1 MPRTVIHTGVT
12 ERLEILDKDGRIDP
26 ELDPGLPPERLLEF
40 MGAMLRARLFDD
52 KALKLQRQGRM
63 GTWAS
68 LEGQEAAQIGVAM
81 ALTPDDW
88 VIPSF
93 REHGVLLT
101 HGVPG
106 ADIYRYWRGDER
118 ASVPP
123 EGLNVLPPSVP
134 VGSQLL
140 HGVGVGLALKLQGK
154 RAAAVA
160 FAGDGGTSQGDF
172 HEALNFGGV
181 FGTPTVFFIQNN
193 HWAISLPFKK
203 QTAAASIAQKA
214 HAYGIPGVQVDGND
228 VLAVYTASGAALE
241 RARAGEGPTLI
252 EAHTYRFGNHT
263 TSDEATRYRSPEELA
278 WWRERDP
285 ILRLRRHLEGRGLWD
300 AAREE
305 ALVAE
310 LKTEIETMVEAAEAA
325 PPAAPTEMVEWT
337 YAELPWHLREQRTEI
352 EEALR

>member
-26 ELDPGLPPERLLEF
+26 ELDPGLAPEILLGF
-40 MGAMLRARLFDD
+40 HRAMLQARLFDD

-68 LEGQEAAQIGVAM
+68 LEGQEAAQVGVAS
-81 ALTPDDW
+81 ALAPEDW

-93 REHGVLLT
+93 REHGVLLAF
-101 HGVPG
+101 GIPG
-106 ADIYRYWRGDER
+106 ADVYRYWRGDER
-118 ASVPP
+118 GAIPP
-123 EGLNVLPPSVP
+123 EGRNVLPPSVP

-140 HGVGVGLALKLQGK
+140 HGVGVGLALKLQGR

-172 HEALNFGGV
+172 HEALNFAGV
-181 FGTPTVFFIQNN
+181 FSPPTVFVIQNN
-193 HWAISLPFKK
+193 HWAISLPFRK
-203 QTAAASIAQKA
+203 QTASASIAQKA
-214 HAYGIPGVQVDGND
+214 HAYGIPGIQVDGND
-228 VLAVYTASGAALE
+228 ILAVHVAARDALA

-285 ILRLRRHLEGRGLWD
+285 LLRLRRHLEARGLWD
-300 AAREE
+300 STHEE
-305 ALVAE
+305 SLVAE
-310 LKTEIETMVEAAEAA
+310 LRAGIEDMVEAAEAL
-325 PPAAPTEMVEWT
+325 PPPPPTEMVEWT
-337 YAELPWHLREQRTEI
+337 YAQLPWHLAEQRAEI
-352 EEALR
+352 EEAAR